1 MKKKRIAIFASG
13 NGTNAENIIRYFQAE
28 ENSADAEIVLVV
40 SNKADAKVI
49 SRAEALGVPA
59 IHVPRKDFNN
69 EEFMSALLREND
81 IDFIVLAG
89 FLLMIPDFMLKLYPD
104 KIINIHPSL
113 LPKYGGK
120 GMYGDHVHE
129 AVVAAGERESGIT
142 IHLVDEHCDGGH
154 IVFQAVVPVNPTDT
168 PDDVASK
175 VHALEYAHFPR
186 VIAEYLNQIF

>member
-13 NGTNAENIIRYFQAE
+13 NGTNAENIIRHFQAE

-59 IHVPRKDFNN
+59 IHVPRNDFNN
-69 EEFMSALLREND
+69 EEFMSALLKEND

-89 FLLMIPDFMLKLYPD
+89 FLLMIPDFMIKLYPE

-113 LPKYGGK
+113 LPKFGGK
-120 GMYGDHVHE
+120 GMYGDHVHK
-129 AVVAAGERESGIT
+129 AVVAAGEKESGIT
-142 IHLVDEHCDGGH
+142 IHLVNEQCDGGR
-154 IVFQAVVPVNPTDT
+154 IVFQAVVPIEPTDT

-186 VIAEYLNQIF
+186 VIAEFVSF

>member
-59 IHVPRKDFNN
+59 IHVPRNDFNN
-69 EEFMSALLREND
+69 EEFMSALLKEND

-89 FLLMIPDFMLKLYPD
+89 FLLMIPDFMIKLYPE

-113 LPKYGGK
+113 LPKFGGK
-120 GMYGDHVHE
+120 GMYGDHVHK
-129 AVVAAGERESGIT
+129 AVVAAGEKESGIT
-142 IHLVDEHCDGGH
+142 IHLVNEQCDGGR
-154 IVFQAVVPVNPTDT
+154 IVFQAVVPVEPTDT
-168 PDDVASK
+168 PEDVASK

-186 VIAEYLNQIF
+186 VIAEFVSF